1 MHLDRNEI
9 SAQLE
14 IKDPFLLIDEIN
26 IDLKSNKA
34 TSLKYLTK
42 EDWFYSCHIPSAPVM
57 PATLQIEGMLQTLVL
72 LIYKS
77 TDHKLSKSFI
87 VEAKTKFHKRVYS
100 QPLINY
106 FAELIFNKRGI
117 FKGSVIGKYKKE
129 KICEGIFT
137 YASPDLMQ
145 LPKKTN

>member
-1 MHLDRNEI
+1 
-9 SAQLE
+9 
-14 IKDPFLLIDEIN
+14 
-26 IDLKSNKA
+26 
-34 TSLKYLTK
+34 
-42 EDWFYSCHIPSAPVM
+42 
-57 PATLQIEGMLQTLVL
+57 MLQTLVL
-72 LIYKS
+72 LIYNS

-100 QPLINY
+100 QPVINY
-106 FAELIFNKRGI
+106 FAELTFNKRGI